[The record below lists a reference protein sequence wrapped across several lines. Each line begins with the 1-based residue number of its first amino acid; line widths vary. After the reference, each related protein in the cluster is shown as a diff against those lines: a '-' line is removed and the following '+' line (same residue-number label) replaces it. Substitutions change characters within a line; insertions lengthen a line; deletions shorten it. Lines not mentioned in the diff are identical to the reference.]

1 MASAFGPFKRT
12 AKTMFQ
18 PTSEAMKG
26 FTKMGDSYGATNLDD
41 VPAFH
46 DVSEVPTRR
55 PPTNKV
61 FKVATK
67 NVRTQQ
73 DQVCS
78 KEFSALMSCVAMDEK
93 GTTCA
98 DCYESLKACLGST
111 GANSEVSGLT
121 SKKYH
126 IERVYGGFGSQTRQ
140 RRGKGQKS

>member
-1 MASAFGPFKRT
+1 MSLPPRAKIFPSFFKNVAADASGAGAGGEGGERADE
-12 AKTMFQ
+12 AK
-18 PTSEAMKG
+18 S
-26 FTKMGDSYGATNLDD
+26 GDSKPEVDEDKAFLTSLFVKYVEPMVRAKEGSD
-41 VPAFH
+41 VN
-46 DVSEVPTRR
+46 E
-55 PPTNKV
+55 
-61 FKVATK
+61 
-67 NVRTQQ
+67 
-73 DQVCS
+73 
-78 KEFSALMSCVAMDEK
+78 LSCVAMDEK